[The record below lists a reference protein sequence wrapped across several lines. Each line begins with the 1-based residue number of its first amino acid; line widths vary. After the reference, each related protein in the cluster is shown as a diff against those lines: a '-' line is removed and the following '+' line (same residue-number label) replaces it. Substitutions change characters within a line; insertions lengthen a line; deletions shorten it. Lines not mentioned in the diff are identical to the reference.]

1 MSDVN
6 DAPKFSKVGM
16 VVGLGA
22 VALAIAVIAYVS
34 ANSRSVE
41 LRASVTNK
49 EQVAV
54 GRRVYQ
60 DNCEACHGVQLK
72 GLPTWHKTVQGDV
85 SRAGTALNTVGDVW
99 QASDN
104 HIFQVI
110 SEGTRPIPEGAQP
123 VIIHPEPFKGTLT
136 EDEIWGVMAF
146 IKTTWTVKQRVAQEE
161 TTQRELRAE

>member
-6 DAPKFSKVGM
+6 DARKFSKVGLF
-16 VVGLGA
+16 VGMGC
-22 VALAIAVIAYVS
+22 VALAVAVIGYIS

-49 EQVAV
+49 EQVAL

-85 SRAGTALNTVGDVW
+85 TRAGTALNTVGDVW
-99 QASDN
+99 QVSDN
-104 HIFQVI
+104 HTFQVI
-110 SEGTRPIPEGAQP
+110 KQGTRPIPEGAQP
-123 VIIHPEPFKGTLT
+123 VIIHQEPFADKLT
-136 EDEIWGVMAF
+136 DDEIWGVMAF

-161 TTQRELRAE
+161 TTQRELRAQ